1 MMHIEYILII
11 IGLFGVLLNR
21 YGRDDRP
28 MPSYHDEPGF
38 SEYPSDDLSGYF
50 EARGI
55 KFTEN

>member
-1 MMHIEYILII
+1 MHYILII

-21 YGRDDRP
+21 FGRDDRP
-28 MPSYHDEPGF
+28 MPRYHDEPGF